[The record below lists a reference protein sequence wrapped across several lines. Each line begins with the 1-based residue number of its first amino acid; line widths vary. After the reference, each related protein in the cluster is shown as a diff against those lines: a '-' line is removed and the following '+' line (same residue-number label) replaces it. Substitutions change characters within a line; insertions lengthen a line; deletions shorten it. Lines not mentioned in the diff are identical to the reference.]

1 MDNLFTT
8 PKDGYDVMNI
18 LQELAVDF
26 MEEANEIKPP
36 YTECRIDSLSYDGIE
51 AELKVSIIQDYTV
64 TNTLTYHYTVWE
76 FDDDRK
82 DYVLAL
88 TKEEQ
93 FEDIKS
99 NLLSD
104 FNELI
109 A

>member
-1 MDNLFTT
+1 MSNLFTT
-8 PKDGYDVMNI
+8 PEDENDVMEI
-18 LQELAVDF
+18 LRDF
-26 MEEANEIKPP
+26 VFDFRDEANAIKPP

-64 TNTLTYHYTVWE
+64 TNTLTYHYTVRE
-76 FDDDRK
+76 FDDDLK

-109 A
+109 S